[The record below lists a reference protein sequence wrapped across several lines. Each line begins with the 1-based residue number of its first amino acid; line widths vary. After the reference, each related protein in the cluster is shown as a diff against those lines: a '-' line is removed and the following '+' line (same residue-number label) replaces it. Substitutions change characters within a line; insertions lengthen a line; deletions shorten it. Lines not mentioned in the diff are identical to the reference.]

1 MIINKSD
8 SYKFSGNLNEVIRS
22 VLNFFTKRFHKYKT
36 AYSEKK
42 KYKNI

>member
-22 VLNFFTKRFHKYKT
+22 VLNFIYKKI
-36 AYSEKK
+36 SQVQNRLQRKK
-42 KYKNI
+42 KV